1 MLNEF
6 KDKVSRRVSRITIV
20 KITNAGALKSQDVI
34 KTDKSKLYC
43 QNDNCKNDIEVNMEM
58 AKSYSEKW
66 LHRLSRFPIYVI
78 TQV

>member
-20 KITNAGALKSQDVI
+20 KITNALKSQDVI

-43 QNDNCKNDIEVNMEM
+43 QNDIEVNMEM
-58 AKSYSEKW
+58 AKATLRNGSIAYQD
-66 LHRLSRFPIYVI
+66 FPSMLLLKCNFKL
-78 TQV
+78 TF